1 MSRVSYR
8 GMLAILVVLLL
19 SGITLS
25 SGTSPDDDVEL
36 VVRYKK
42 DMAPAS
48 VDRATFNAAAS
59 YTEEDEDDIRIFN
72 TAIINTKRKNIENL
86 QGDERIQMIG
96 ESSAIS
102 SMSLDDDDYMADQPS
117 PPATRRTN
125 RIRTLLEE
133 DPYGIALTQAD
144 QVAQG
149 PTNVKVCIVDSGY
162 ALGHEDLPDTSNHG
176 VRGYSPYGGS
186 QKWNKD
192 EIGHGT
198 HHAGKFLYLPL
209 IIKEVQRLTK
219 QIPNLF

>member
-8 GMLAILVVLLL
+8 GMLAILVILLL
-19 SGITLS
+19 SDITLS

-36 VVRYKK
+36 IVRYKK
-42 DMAPAS
+42 DMVPSS
-48 VDRATFNAAAS
+48 VDRATNNAAAS
-59 YTEEDEDDIRIFN
+59 DTVEDDDDIRIFN

-96 ESSAIS
+96 ESSNIS
-102 SMSLDDDDYMADQPS
+102 SMSLDDDDYMADQES

-125 RIRTLLEE
+125 RLRRLLEE

-144 QVAQG
+144 QVTQG

-162 ALGHEDLPDTSNHG
+162 ALGHEDLPDASNHG
-176 VRGYSPYGGS
+176 VAGYSPYGN

-198 HHAGKFLYLPL
+198 HHAGKFVYAT
-209 IIKEVQRLTK
+209 V
-219 QIPNLF
+219 